1 MLKITNTLS
10 GKKEALIPIEPG
22 HVKMYVCGPTVYG
35 PIHMGNARPAVVF
48 DAFRRYLEY
57 SGYKVTM
64 VQNFTDIDDKILAA
78 ANEKGMPFDEYA
90 KLFIAEYWV
99 DAHLLGLRAANFHPR
114 TTQYVSEI
122 IQLIE
127 KLIAKGHAYVVDG
140 DVYFD
145 VRSFPKYGELSH
157 RRIDDMIAGARV
169 APDEKKR
176 FPLDFAL
183 WKAAKPGE
191 PSWES
196 PWGQGRPGWHI
207 ECSAMSMSLL
217 GESFDIHAGGNDLI
231 FPHHENEKAQSEA
244 VTGKPFARY
253 WMHNGMIKF
262 EGEKM
267 AKSIGNVFNLR
278 EAIWQFGKDGVKLFL
293 LSKHYRSPVEL
304 TYEALDESRR
314 AASRVKETL
323 KRAEERGVNILI
335 HFDNSWVNE
344 MRAQFKEALD
354 DDFNTSKAIAL
365 IFELSR
371 ELNSALERGDTKRAA
386 TAYSLIT
393 REFGQVLG
401 MFDTLHETMRIDE
414 ESSFEETLYILL
426 EIREILRKEK
436 RYDLADK
443 IRESLRA
450 IGVKLEDTPQGT
462 RYTLDKHA

>member
-1 MLKITNTLS
+1 
-10 GKKEALIPIEPG
+10 
-22 HVKMYVCGPTVYG
+22 
-35 PIHMGNARPAVVF
+35 
-48 DAFRRYLEY
+48 
-57 SGYKVTM
+57 
-64 VQNFTDIDDKILAA
+64 
-78 ANEKGMPFDEYA
+78 
-90 KLFIAEYWV
+90 
-99 DAHLLGLRAANFHPR
+99 
-114 TTQYVSEI
+114 
-122 IQLIE
+122 
-127 KLIAKGHAYVVDG
+127 
-140 DVYFD
+140 
-145 VRSFPKYGELSH
+145 
-157 RRIDDMIAGARV
+157 
-169 APDEKKR
+169 
-176 FPLDFAL
+176 
-183 WKAAKPGE
+183 
-191 PSWES
+191 
-196 PWGQGRPGWHI
+196 
-207 ECSAMSMSLL
+207 MSMSLL

-414 ESSFEETLYILL
+414 ESSFEETLHILL